1 MQVVVGGIDITNHI
15 VRDSYKINT
24 YDQYESWID
33 GNGLEH
39 RLIVRTKVS
48 GSFEIV
54 CCDKTITLSDFLAL
68 WNSAVNNGV
77 VLIGMTILNT
87 NDFDAL
93 NAYFEIT
100 NKEHIKKGDGRI
112 IDVMTVKIQER

>member
-1 MQVVVGGIDITNHI
+1 MTVVVGNTNITNHI
-15 VRDSYKINT
+15 IRDSYKINA

-54 CCDKTITLSDFLAL
+54 CCDETITLSDFLAL

-77 VLIGMTILNT
+77 VTIGMTILNT
-87 NDFDAL
+87 NVFDAL
-93 NAYFEIT
+93 NAYYEIT

-112 IDVMTVKIQER
+112 IDILSIKIQER